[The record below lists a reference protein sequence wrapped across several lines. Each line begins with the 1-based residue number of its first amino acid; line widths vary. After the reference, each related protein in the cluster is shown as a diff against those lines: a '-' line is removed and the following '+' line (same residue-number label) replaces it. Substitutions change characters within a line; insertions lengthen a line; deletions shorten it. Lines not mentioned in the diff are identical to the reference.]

1 MAPLK
6 RSLPSAQS
14 TSPNFTYLVEGTIR
28 AAPLCLH
35 HHVGVQKVGCNHVR
49 HKGCVLILEDHG
61 DDVVS
66 NMPLPLQLSTGPQA
80 FTAWPC
86 RVWDGDVQRVW
97 GWRGERS
104 NQRAQLGMC
113 APAHPQYGKLVL
125 RLFLFPW
132 IPLTDEKMEAE
143 RRLIPRPPD
152 ALRDLNPGLEPAS
165 HLSAP
170 PLSQSYLNTPK
181 HGPSL
186 KNEIS
191 ATKRENQRK
200 KPVRIIQLHHLLPF

>member
-1 MAPLK
+1 MAPLR
-6 RSLPSAQS
+6 RSLPSSQP
-14 TSPNFTYLVEGTIR
+14 TSPNFTYLVEGAIG

-49 HKGCVLILEDHG
+49 HEGCVLILEDHG

-86 RVWDGDVQRVW
+86 RVWGGAVQRVW
-97 GWRGERS
+97 GWRGEWS

-113 APAHPQYGKLVL
+113 ALAHPQYGKLVL
-125 RLFLFPW
+125 RLSLFPW

-152 ALRDLNPGLEPAS
+152 ALGDLNPGLKPAS

-170 PLSQSYLNTPK
+170 PLSQHPQTWSIT
-181 HGPSL
+181 
-186 KNEIS
+186 E
-191 ATKRENQRK
+191 KRN
-200 KPVRIIQLHHLLPF
+200 